1 MSVRILALVGS
12 LRAGSHNR
20 QLAEAAVKHAPE
32 GVEIELFEG
41 LADVPFY
48 NEDLDVEG
56 DVPAAAARLRA
67 AAGATDAFL
76 LVSPE
81 YNGTIPAVL
90 KNAIDWLSRPYG
102 AGALSGKPVAV
113 VGTAFGQFGGVW
125 AQDDTRK
132 AAGIAGGTVLEDVK
146 LSIPG
151 SVTRFAELHP
161 ADDAE
166 VVEGLTKVI
175 EQLSAQAGTSSSTT
189 RAPSAAATAVRT
201 RSVRRS

>member
-32 GVEIELFEG
+32 GVEVVLQEG
-41 LADVPFY
+41 LAEVPFY
-48 NEDLDVEG
+48 NEDIDVEG
-56 DVPAAAARLRA
+56 NVPAAAATLRA
-67 AAGATDAFL
+67 AANQADAL
-76 LVSPE
+76 LLFSPE

-102 AGALSGKPVAV
+102 AGAMVGKPVAV
-113 VGTAFGQFGGVW
+113 VGTAFGQYGGVW
-125 AQDDTRK
+125 AQDEARK
-132 AAGIAGGTVLEDVK
+132 AVGIAGGTVVEEAK

-151 SVTRFAELHP
+151 SVTRFAETHP
-161 ADDAE
+161 ADDTE

-175 EQLSAQAGTSSSTT
+175 DQLSQA
-189 RAPSAAATAVRT
+189 APAAA
-201 RSVRRS
+201 